1 VHYRSQV
8 TLGTDSM
15 SKRKDI
21 HTILSL
27 GLRQDGVEDPAQQP
41 APLCVE
47 LSPEG
52 LQGLYESLEKIQ
64 GQLDALSDK
73 PV

>member
-1 VHYRSQV
+1 M
-8 TLGTDSM
+8 GTDSL

-27 GLRQDGVEDPAQQP
+27 GLKVDNGSQQTHSGQTAQ
-41 APLCVE
+41 PLPICVE

-52 LQGLYESLEKIQ
+52 LQSLYESLEKIQ
-64 GQLDALSDK
+64 TQLDALSDK
-73 PV
+73 PI